1 MISGPVSELAGSGLI
16 PGLSAS
22 EEALSRQPSP
32 LELCF
37 SQRAHPSIQSFRVPR
52 ARTEWVVSYH
62 KGLGWGPEGKE
73 MEFRGSPSPRSL
85 PQQFAAA
92 AGPGPGPP
100 TPPPPGAGSGAGAS
114 SAVGLSPDR
123 RVPSHNQGPTSLW
136 RQSSPGSREPASVL
150 SSPYHTVDQTRTRV
164 DPKPGPCSRHITVK
178 PLEASDVSGR
188 VSRLPQHPAPCIDPS
203 GRGFLSCPK
212 GDGAAGTPHSQA
224 RSSPRIRGGRVC
236 PSAEAPTVA
245 GGRFGPVGVSFCR
258 QPLQKQSS
266 CTRGHLV
273 SRQGAPLPRSRQ

>member
-1 MISGPVSELAGSGLI
+1 MHVLSGWSLITRDLAGG
-16 PGLSAS
+16 
-22 EEALSRQPSP
+22 
-32 LELCF
+32 
-37 SQRAHPSIQSFRVPR
+37 QRARRWSFEAPLL
-52 ARTEWVVSYH
+52 H
-62 KGLGWGPEGKE
+62 GHCHN
-73 MEFRGSPSPRSL
+73 SL
-85 PQQFAAA
+85 PLLQDLDQA
-92 AGPGPGPP
+92 PP